1 MNAQILEKLYEDLPV
16 DIKQGAGNFKYI
28 KTRYVLD
35 RLNKVFE
42 GRWSAQVINHQ
53 IVDNEVLLWIRLTI
67 VGEGNVEYS
76 QDGFGSAKR
85 FDKIE
90 IGNTYKSA
98 KSKAIK
104 DAVKA
109 WGIGLF
115 IEEPRNTNT
124 VISNTTSMNNSS
136 NIPVGNT
143 LPPAANMSVSSN
155 VPPTNGKVNTAQ
167 AMPAMN
173 TNNTPPMGNSV
184 PNTTMANNTPSSA
197 QEAPGNLPSFTT
209 PTTGYA
215 ETTQTSQPTQDMNRP
230 PSPHE
235 ATNEGMMAT
244 LVQKT
249 AIQTRLEASGQTF
262 DELITDV
269 YVNKNLNL
277 EDKPATLDE
286 LTYETAMAIAAF
298 NN

>member
-35 RLNKVFE
+35 RLNQVFE

-53 IVDNEVLLWIRLTI
+53 IVDNEVLLWIRLTV
-67 VGEGNVEYS
+67 VGEDKIEYS
-76 QDGFGSAKR
+76 QDGFGSARR
-85 FDKIE
+85 FDKID

-115 IEEPRNTNT
+115 IEEPGRRVTTEATN
-124 VISNTTSMNNSS
+124 VSTTSMNMPVS
-136 NIPVGNT
+136 N
-143 LPPAANMSVSSN
+143 PAGN
-155 VPPTNGKVNTAQ
+155 VPPPASTNVEMQQT
-167 AMPAMN
+167 MPSMGNPPTMN
-173 TNNTPPMGNSV
+173 ASSMPPTEVVVNNTM
-184 PNTTMANNTPSSA
+184 PNNNINQPNVEESSS
-197 QEAPGNLPSFTT
+197 NLPSFTT
-209 PTTGYA
+209 PDTGYA
-215 ETTQTSQPTQDMNRP
+215 EPISAPAQDMNRP

-235 ATNEGMMAT
+235 ANNEGMMAT

-249 AIQTRLEASGQTF
+249 AIQTRLEATGQTF
-262 DELITDV
+262 SELMDEVVT
-269 YVNKNLNL
+269 NMNLNPA
-277 EDKPATLDE
+277 EKPETLDD
-286 LTYETAMAIAAF
+286 LTYETAMAIAAYK
-298 NN
+298 N